1 MAAIS
6 HGEGQTQDAIE
17 RWLREFTTWAQRQ
30 RDVRAA
36 WVVGSRA
43 RTVQPADEWSD
54 VDIMLVTT
62 RPRRYLHASAWL
74 RDIGSP
80 WMDYLIETQIGA
92 RNVRHAVFEGAVCV
106 DFAIL
111 SSLETRW
118 ASPMLRLVA
127 WYPRLMRLLPSGLAT
142 QAAAW
147 FQILRK
153 GAPLVLVD
161 KEGAAARMTH
171 IPVDKPVRRP
181 ITEREFS
188 NVVGGFWSLS
198 MWTAKQQLR
207 GQLWMANYE
216 CAYELR
222 THLLRMIEWHAR
234 AVHGTDYD
242 TWYWGRFLER
252 WADPRAV
259 AALRDVFSRY
269 DARSS
274 REALFA
280 SMELFS
286 WLARET
292 AERLRFSYPGE
303 AEEAAT
309 RWLRARLS
317 PVAREG

>member
-6 HGEGQTQDAIE
+6 NGEGQAEDAIE
-17 RWLREFTTWAQRQ
+17 SWLKKFSALARHQ

-54 VDIMLVTT
+54 IDIMLITT
-62 RPRRYLHASAWL
+62 RPTRYLHTSTWL

-106 DFAIL
+106 DFAIV
-111 SSLETRW
+111 SSVETRW
-118 ASPMLRLVA
+118 ASPILRLVA
-127 WYPRLMRLLPSGLAT
+127 RYPQLIRLLPSGLAT
-142 QAAAW
+142 QVAAW

-161 KEGAAARMTH
+161 KDGAAARMMH
-171 IPVDKPVRRP
+171 VPVDKPLQRP
-181 ITEREFS
+181 VTEREFS

-234 AVHGTDYD
+234 AVHGSEYD

-259 AALRDVFSRY
+259 AALDDVFSRY
-269 DARSS
+269 DASSS

-280 SMELFS
+280 STELFS

-292 AERLRFSYPGE
+292 AERLHFWYAGE
-303 AEEAAT
+303 AEEAVT
-309 RWLRARLS
+309 GWLRARLS
-317 PVAREG
+317 ADA